1 MSSDIQ
7 FETFL
12 LVSYKKFSILVIKT
26 SDLQK
31 IYQEEIQFSNDSNQ
45 INLDELNFFLD
56 NNILKI
62 EKILKNFVK
71 NIYLIIDFNNFFPV
85 KISLKK
91 NNFGNKLSSNSLS
104 NTLNEAKDLCSKT
117 LGEKKIIHFIIENY
131 VIDEKHFSYLP
142 KNINCKN
149 FSLDLKFICLSNDLS
164 KSFEQTLKRY
174 QISIK
179 QVVSFDYIKEFI
191 DKDDTDIHNLSKIIV
206 KGSFENEVLIVNKSN
221 KNQGFFEKFF
231 NFFS

>member
-12 LVSYKKFSILVIKT
+12 LISYKKFSILVIKT
-26 SDLQK
+26 PDLQK
-31 IYQEEIQFSNDSNQ
+31 IYQEEIQFSNNSNQ

-71 NIYLIIDFNNFFPV
+71 NIYLIIDFNNFFPI

-91 NNFGNKLSSNSLS
+91 NNFGNKLSLNNLS

-117 LGEKKIIHFIIENY
+117 LGKKKIVHFIIENY

-149 FSLDLKFICLSNDLS
+149 FSLDLKFICLSNDLL

-179 QVVSFDYIKEFI
+179 QVVSFEYIKEFI
-191 DKDDTDIHNLSKIIV
+191 AKDDTDILNLSKIIV
-206 KGSFENEVLIVNKSN
+206 KGSFENEVLIVNKSI
-221 KNQGFFEKFF
+221 KKQGFFEKFF

>member
-1 MSSDIQ
+1 MNSDIQ

-45 INLDELNFFLD
+45 INLDKLNFFLD

-71 NIYLIIDFNNFFPV
+71 NIYLIIDFNNFFSV
-85 KISLKK
+85 KISIKK
-91 NNFGNKLSSNSLS
+91 ENFGNQLSSNSLS
-104 NTLNEAKDLCSKT
+104 YMLNEAKDLCKKT
-117 LGEKKIIHFIIENY
+117 LDKKKIIHFIIENY
-131 VIDEKHFSYLP
+131 VIDEKDYSNLP
-142 KNINCKN
+142 KNLKFRN
-149 FSLDLKFICLSNDLS
+149 FSLDLEFICLSDDLF
-164 KSFEQTLKRY
+164 KSFEQILKRY
-174 QISIK
+174 QISLK
-179 QVVSFDYIKEFI
+179 KVSSYQYIKKFI
-191 DKDDTDIHNLSKIIV
+191 NEDSPDIYNLSKKIV
-206 KGSFENEVLIVNKSN
+206 QGSFENEVLIVTKNNK
-221 KNQGFFEKFF
+221 KQGFFERFF

>member
-12 LVSYKKFSILVIKT
+12 LVSFNKFSILVIKT

-45 INLDELNFFLD
+45 INLDKLNFFLD
-56 NNILKI
+56 NNIFKI

-71 NIYLIIDFNNFFPV
+71 NIYLIIDFNNFFPI

-91 NNFGNKLSSNSLS
+91 NNFGNKLSLNNLS

-117 LGEKKIIHFIIENY
+117 LGKKKIVHFIIENY

-149 FSLDLKFICLSNDLS
+149 FSLDLKFICLSNDLL

>member
-26 SDLQK
+26 SNLQK
-31 IYQEEIQFSNDSNQ
+31 IYQEEVQFSNDSNQ
-45 INLDELNFFLD
+45 INLDKLNFFLD
-56 NNILKI
+56 NNIFKI

-71 NIYLIIDFNNFFPV
+71 NIYLIINFNNFFPV

-91 NNFGNKLSSNSLS
+91 NNFGNKLS

-117 LGEKKIIHFIIENY
+117 LGEKKIVHFIIENY

-142 KNINCKN
+142 KNINCEN

>member
-26 SDLQK
+26 SNLQK
-31 IYQEEIQFSNDSNQ
+31 IYQEEVQFSNDSNQ

-56 NNILKI
+56 NNIFKI

-71 NIYLIIDFNNFFPV
+71 NIYLIINFNNFFPV

-91 NNFGNKLSSNSLS
+91 NNFGNKLSLNNLS

-117 LGEKKIIHFIIENY
+117 LGKKKIVHFIIENY